1 MGLDQAANF
10 APIRNLRNPILIKHL
25 FGFLGPF
32 LNLKHQKAV
41 FPKVERT
48 WPQGPIIIACAL
60 KRLLDWFPRFPTKV
74 AWSFDIDFVMAYLPV
89 TRHLR

>member
-48 WPQGPIIIACAL
+48 WPQGPPISPVRWKDYSIGFQDL
-60 KRLLDWFPRFPTKV
+60 QQKLLG
-74 AWSFDIDFVMAYLPV
+74 
-89 TRHLR
+89 HLT

>member
-48 WPQGPIIIACAL
+48 WPQGPPI
-60 KRLLDWFPRFPTKV
+60 
-74 AWSFDIDFVMAYLPV
+74 SPV
-89 TRHLR
+89 R